1 MKALNGCRICI
12 MLILVMVFTGC
23 VTSTQKLPDFL
34 PADGNKIPGDAQL
47 AATAILIR
55 LNGMEPA
62 AGADISFEK
71 EAADHLK
78 TPLFGTG
85 KFILT
90 GHRLFQYSRRPEG
103 RPGRLVAGQMDLK
116 DISGRRAK
124 VNYITEYDL
133 TDSGFVILAAEVQP
147 AYATNPTVE
156 SYLVPVK
163 AFEKE
168 MTDSPPTWEGLYL
181 LAKRLNVLPVQNT
194 AQGRESMD
202 YILFTFCMDQTAP
215 SANAVLRLAKKKSP
229 NRGYGFSKASSYL
242 NFNGWI
248 VATAAGTFPA
258 APEKDFWVKLVLSPG
273 KEAESSRPR
282 IIFQEDLGKMAQ
294 K

>member
-62 AGADISFEK
+62 PGAGISFEK

-78 TPLFGTG
+78 TPFFSPG

-90 GHRLFQYSRRPEG
+90 GHRLFQYSRRPDG
-103 RPGRLVAGQMDLK
+103 KPGRLVAGQMDLK

-124 VNYITEYDL
+124 LNYITEYDL

-147 AYATNPTVE
+147 AYATDPTVE

-168 MTDSPPTWEGLYL
+168 MTDSPSTWEGLYL
-181 LAKRLNVLPVQNT
+181 LAKRLNVLPVQNNT
-194 AQGRESMD
+194 QGRESKD
-202 YILFTFCMDQTAP
+202 YILFAFCKDQTAP
-215 SANAVLRLAKKKSP
+215 SAKAVLRLSKKKTT
-229 NRGYGFSKASSYL
+229 NLNYGYSKDSTYL

-248 VATAAGTFPA
+248 VATATGTFPA

-282 IIFQEDLGKMAQ
+282 IIFQEDLGKMAR

>member
-1 MKALNGCRICI
+1 MKVKNGCSLCI
-12 MLILVMVFTGC
+12 IVLLSVVIIGC
-23 VTSTQKLPDFL
+23 VTATKNLPDFL
-34 PADGNKIPGDAQL
+34 PADGSKIPGDAQL
-47 AATAILIR
+47 VATAILTR
-55 LNGMEPA
+55 LNGVKPIIDT
-62 AGADISFEK
+62 GISFGK
-71 EAADHLK
+71 EAVDNLG
-78 TPLFGTG
+78 TPFLSPG

-90 GHRLFQYSRRPEG
+90 GQRLFQYSRRPEG
-103 RPGRLVAGQMDLK
+103 KPGRLVAGQMDLR
-116 DISGRRAK
+116 DIFGRRAK
-124 VNYITEYDL
+124 LNYISEYDL
-133 TDSGFVILAAEVQP
+133 TDSSFVIQTAEVHP
-147 AYATNPTVE
+147 AYATDPVVE

-168 MTDSPPTWEGLYL
+168 MTQYPPTWEGLYL
-181 LAKRLNVLPVQNT
+181 LAKRLNVLPAQNN
-194 AQGRESMD
+194 AQGRERRD

-215 SANAVLRLAKKKSP
+215 SAEAVLRLAKKKSS

-273 KEAESSRPR
+273 KEAESGRAR
-282 IIFQEDLGKMAQ
+282 VIFHEDLREMAR